1 MKTKIMLIAL
11 VVLLAG
17 TPLFFGYSSVS
28 THKSSNR
35 VRWQEIGDI
44 ASTTVSVTPAVG
56 ARDYSAMIAIA
67 DVKTVEWVL
76 PSDAG
81 NLDLRFRMPSANDDA
96 VIEIF
101 LARGATY
108 QNGSREDSFV
118 KAFILTLK
126 AGSQTG
132 PDSDQFVDTVTE
144 TQDYWGAGT
153 VVDSGTDR
161 IGRYK
166 IAVDGYSK
174 MIIIATTI
182 DAQPLT
188 VDAAWYS
195 E

>member
-1 MKTKIMLIAL
+1 MKTKIMLIAI

-17 TPLFFGYSSVS
+17 TPLFLGYGTT
-28 THKSSNR
+28 THQSSNR

-56 ARDYSAMIAIA
+56 ARDYSAMIALA
-67 DVKTVEWVL
+67 DTKTVEWVL
-76 PSDAG
+76 PNDAG
-81 NLDLRFRMPSANDDA
+81 NLDLRFRMPSDEDDA

-118 KAFILTLK
+118 KAFILTIK

-144 TQDYWGAGT
+144 TQDYWSAGT

-166 IAVDGYSK
+166 IAVDGYSE